1 MSEVRVVLTGIGLL
15 TGLGATREATWNA
28 VRQGK
33 SAVRP
38 LDFPRDEPPFWGCAS
53 PLVVPPDREPVLDL
67 LDHVTDEAIV
77 DSRFVENEYR
87 PERLG
92 VLIGSSKGGIR
103 SLGRL
108 HDLLC
113 LAETRTGSEP
123 SRCLSPFPPERRP
136 PSKSGQAE
144 TAEAWS
150 RSSPSAGA
158 SRLARR
164 IGAIG
169 ACLTPVAACATGL
182 LAVLQ
187 GAELIRRGVVD
198 AVFAGSVDAALEP
211 ILLRS
216 FRTMRVLAPSTG
228 EPTAAIRPWDRNRR
242 GFLVGEG
249 GAVFVLETADRAR
262 ARGVLPYAEIA
273 GGAIGADAHH
283 ETALNPDPAGLAHVL
298 TSSLEHSRLA
308 AHEIDLM
315 NVHGTATRSNDVLE
329 CLAVRRAFGRFADRI
344 SCTANKGQIGHVL
357 GAAGSA
363 ELALTCLALRDGFVP
378 PTINLTDPD
387 PLCDLDAT
395 PNVGRERTIHAA
407 LKFSIGFGGHLAAAV
422 LHRHGSGPYRE
433 KPEARLA

>member
-38 LDFPRDEPPFWGCAS
+38 LDSPRDDPPFWGCPS
-53 PLVVPPDREPVLDL
+53 PLIVPADREPVLDL
-67 LDHVTDEAIV
+67 LGHVADEAIA
-77 DSRFVENEYR
+77 DSRFGETEYS

-108 HDLLC
+108 HDLLRDRH
-113 LAETRTGSEP
+113 A
-123 SRCLSPFPPERRP
+123 PE
-136 PSKSGQAE
+136 SQVVES
-144 TAEAWS
+144 WM

-158 SRLARR
+158 SRIARR
-164 IGAIG
+164 FDARG

-228 EPTAAIRPWDRNRR
+228 EPAAAIRPWDRNRR

-262 ARGVLPYAEIA
+262 ARGVIPYAEIA

-283 ETALNPDPAGLAHVL
+283 ETALNPDPAGLAHIL

-329 CLAVRRAFGRFADRI
+329 CLAIRRAFGRFADRI
-344 SCTANKGQIGHVL
+344 SCTANKGQIGHLL

-363 ELALTCLALRDGFVP
+363 ELALTCLAMRDRFVP

-395 PNVGRERTIHAA
+395 PLVGRERTIHAA
-407 LKFSIGFGGHLAAAV
+407 LKSSIGFGGHLAAAV
-422 LHRHGSGPYRE
+422 LHRQGSGPYRE